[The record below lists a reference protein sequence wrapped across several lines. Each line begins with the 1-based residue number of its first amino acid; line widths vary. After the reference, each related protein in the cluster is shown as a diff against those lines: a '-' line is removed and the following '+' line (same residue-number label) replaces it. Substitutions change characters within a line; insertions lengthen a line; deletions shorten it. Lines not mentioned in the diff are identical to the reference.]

1 MFYRLIGCN
10 FKDQTEC
17 GDLLAPFTCPSPSGK
32 FPIREGTCDSRY
44 YVCTNDVAEL
54 QVIAL
59 LLYLL
64 MWKTYYNLGL
74 TKLKVCPNGGIF
86 DAASSACVATACPS
100 ELFLFYR
107 MSYVCITIFGIILIW
122 TATTTPAVPTAPG
135 LFECPA
141 PSGNFP
147 SPYSC
152 SQYYVCVDG
161 TALLFVHFLPFF
173 FFCLLFHIL
182 NSFLFLSPQECAAG
196 LYYNAPLDICD
207 WPSNVNCILPTAVTL
222 NLTQWDALQFI
233 SHRI

>member
-1 MFYRLIGCN
+1 MKSTLVLLLALYGFLALFATAVTSSRLRADERDIDLGESDYQCPEGLYVAPHETQCELYYICASGGTPTHLYQCRDDLLFDLKYYGCN

-54 QVIAL
+54 QV
-59 LLYLL
+59 
-64 MWKTYYNLGL
+64 
-74 TKLKVCPNGGIF
+74 CPNGGIF
-86 DAASSACVATACPS
+86 DAASSACVATACP
-100 ELFLFYR
+100 
-107 MSYVCITIFGIILIW
+107 T
-122 TATTTPAVPTAPG
+122 TTTPAVPTAPG

-161 TALLFVHFLPFF
+161 TALLF
-173 FFCLLFHIL
+173 
-182 NSFLFLSPQECAAG
+182 ECAAG

-207 WPSNVNCILPTAVTL
+207 WPSNVNCILPTSSDKIL
-222 NLTQWDALQFI
+222 
-233 SHRI
+233 